1 MGKLGHQRGE
11 GARREDTKGRT
22 SERDCGPLGSRTL
35 KSSEDQVTTKP
46 FCKQS

>member
-11 GARREDTKGRT
+11 GAGREDTKGRT

-35 KSSEDQVTTKP
+35 KTFRRSGHDET
-46 FCKQS
+46 FL